1 MHFAERNSEALET
14 IEEAHA
20 HIESYGERWPAAEL
34 HRLRAVL
41 LAATGG
47 NDAEIEAAFH
57 AAISTAK
64 QQKSLSLEKRA
75 KPATQNTADKKQAAQ
90 VSTNFD
96 YRLANI
102 QHCEEGMLS
111 ESLVGTSALRFKCNS
126 SMSAM

>member
-1 MHFAERNSEALET
+1 LLLKAEALHFAERNSEALET

-20 HIESYGERWPAAEL
+20 LIASYEERWPSAEL

-41 LAATGG
+41 LAATGE

-75 KPATQNTADKKQAAQ
+75 EATYAE
-90 VSTNFD
+90 
-96 YRLANI
+96 YRRHKASGCTEN
-102 QHCEEGMLS
+102 G
-111 ESLVGTSALRFKCNS
+111 LRLPLN
-126 SMSAM
+126 